1 MRWLAIPLVLVVVV
15 LPTAWH
21 GSWGVLTVV
30 LVASGL
36 ALLWWRT
43 HPRAVAL
50 TGGALWL
57 AGAAL
62 AGHGWFPDTAFVIMA
77 LLSTV
82 AALGFR
88 SRWAGAGLVAYLVA
102 LFLVLYVTAGETNP
116 VPLIIFGVPGFFA
129 ATVLRLRHE
138 TARQLAERGREL
150 EEERELFADLALRH
164 ERARIAAELHD
175 IIGHAISVMI
185 IQAAAGQ
192 RLVERDPDGAR
203 QAFAAIAESARQ
215 GRGDLQR
222 LVDLLGGAEIDGPD
236 LALIDEVVTRAARSG
251 LDVSCRFEGAREG
264 VPAPVA
270 HLAFRVVQE
279 SLTNALRYAP
289 GAAVRVL
296 LRDSE
301 TDVIVRVES
310 DPAGAAPPRSLG
322 TGRGLTGLRE
332 RIQQRDGRL
341 TAGPDERG
349 GWVVQAV
356 LPVAGFRNLPH
367 EGSPRH

>member
-1 MRWLAIPLVLVVVV
+1 VRWLAIPLVLLVVVA
-15 LPTAWH
+15 PTVWH
-21 GSWGVLTVV
+21 GSDFGPLTAC

-36 ALLWWRT
+36 SLLWWRT

-57 AGAAL
+57 AAAAL
-62 AGHGWFPDTAFVIMA
+62 AGHGWFPDLAFVIMA

-88 SRWAGAGLVAYLVA
+88 SYWAGFWLAAYLVA
-102 LFLVLYVTAGETNP
+102 LFGVRYLTTGDTNP

-129 ATVLRLRHE
+129 ATVLRLRRE
-138 TARQLAERGREL
+138 TADQLAQRGREL
-150 EEERELFADLALRH
+150 EEERELYADLALRQ

-192 RLVERDPDGAR
+192 RLVDRDPDGAR
-203 QAFAAIAESARQ
+203 RAFEAIAESARQ
-215 GRGDLQR
+215 GRGDLKR
-222 LVDLLGGAEIDGPD
+222 LVDLLGGVEVGGPD

-251 LDVSCRFEGAREG
+251 LDVSCRFEGSRDG
-264 VPAPVA
+264 VAAPVA

-289 GAAVRVL
+289 GAAVRVSVSGSDRSL
-296 LRDSE
+296 
-301 TDVIVRVES
+301 TVRVEN
-310 DPAGAAPPRSLG
+310 DPARADRPGLPG

-332 RIQQRDGRL
+332 RIQQGGGRL
-341 TAGPDERG
+341 TAGPTPVG
-349 GWVVQAV
+349 GWLVQAV
-356 LPVAGFRNLPH
+356 F
-367 EGSPRH
+367 SS

>member
-1 MRWLAIPLVLVVVV
+1 VRWLAIPLVLVVVV

-21 GSWGVLTVV
+21 GSWSVLTV
-30 LVASGL
+30 LLAASGL

-57 AGAAL
+57 AAA
-62 AGHGWFPDTAFVIMA
+62 ASADQGWFPDTAFVILA

-88 SRWAGAGLVAYLVA
+88 SRWAGVFLAAYLVV
-102 LFLVLYVTAGETNP
+102 LFLLAGDPNP
-116 VPLIIFGVPGFFA
+116 VPLIIFGVPGFLA
-129 ATVLRLRHE
+129 GTVLRLRRE
-138 TARQLAERGREL
+138 TADQLAERGREL

-164 ERARIAAELHD
+164 ERGRIAAELHD

-192 RLVERDPDGAR
+192 RLVERDPAGAR

-215 GRGDLQR
+215 GRGDLRR
-222 LVDLLGGAEIDGPD
+222 LVDLLGGAEVEGPD
-236 LALIDEVVTRAARSG
+236 LALIDEVVSRAAGSG
-251 LDVSCRFEGAREG
+251 LDVSCRFEGSRES

-279 SLTNALRYAP
+279 SLTNALRHAP
-289 GAAVRVL
+289 GAAVQVL
-296 LRDSE
+296 LHN
-301 TDVIVRVES
+301 TKTHLIVRVENA
-310 DPAGAAPPRSLG
+310 PAGAAPSPVRG

-332 RIQQRDGRL
+332 RIQQQGGRL
-341 TAGPDERG
+341 TAGPRADG
-349 GWVVQAV
+349 GWVVEAD
-356 LPVAGFRNLPH
+356 LPVAGFRNLPR
-367 EGSPRH
+367 EGSARHR